1 MPSLNDLRGLL
12 QENDATYAAR
22 FAGHPRA
29 TRELD
34 VMDDLIATAQQVM
47 SEARIA
53 MSGTPAQKSE
63 VVKEAERQLDIY
75 RSERTLIAAAQKD
88 ANPAARQGAILGGR
102 ANMVFH
108 RYARHFAGQSRSS
121 RDGTLLADMVAE
133 LQRIHATMKTLSVAN
148 PKLET
153 LRDDMDVVQGRMQ
166 QFNDERKEVAKA
178 QTECSPD
185 EAASAMAG
193 AANTIFAQYRNCFA
207 EQARV
212 SRRPE
217 LLARLVDALTQV
229 GERMKALRAQGLHDA
244 SNDGNIDIVT
254 QRLAIYQTELAA
266 IRQERQKTA
275 LPALVG
281 ELGAAANRD
290 IEQYG
295 KHFAG
300 QDRATR
306 ELPRLTAMLDR
317 LDELERQM
325 TRIDD
330 SAGPD
335 DNASNLKVVRDTLTM
350 WAGEWDAIAEAQQ
363 GSARKS

>member
-12 QENDATYAAR
+12 QENDATYASR
-22 FAGHPRA
+22 FAGHARA
-29 TRELD
+29 TRDLD

-63 VVKEAERQLDIY
+63 LVKEAERQLELY

-88 ANPAARQGAILGGR
+88 ANPAAQQAAILGSR

-121 RDGTLLADMVAE
+121 RDGSLLGDMVSE

-148 PKLET
+148 PSLET
-153 LRDDMDVVQGRMQ
+153 LRDDMDVVQGRIQ
-166 QFNDERKEVAKA
+166 QFNDERREVAKA

-193 AANTIFAQYRNCFA
+193 AANTVFSQYRNCFA

-217 LLARLVDALTQV
+217 LLARLIDALTQI

-244 SNDGNIDIVT
+244 HNDGNIDIVT
-254 QRLAIYQTELAA
+254 QRLATYHSELAA
-266 IRQERQKTA
+266 IRQERQKAA
-275 LPALVG
+275 LPALVS

-290 IEQYG
+290 IDNYAR
-295 KHFAG
+295 HFAG
-300 QDRATR
+300 QDRVSR
-306 ELPRLTAMLDR
+306 DLGRLTAMIDR

-325 TRIDD
+325 TRMDE
-330 SAGPD
+330 SAGPA
-335 DNASNLKVVRDTLTM
+335 DNAGNLRVVRDTLTM
-350 WAGEWDAIAEAQQ
+350 WAGEWDAISEAQQ
-363 GSARKS
+363 GSGRKS